1 MEEVRTCH
9 NSISIASDLP
19 NSLYNILCLPRRWSS
34 SPRRNIL
41 LTNGNRT
48 ISSRYQAVELAEH
61 IIQQI
66 TYTWYTQYTFT
77 QRQTALN
84 SSTKVSSLEVSACVS
99 VTVSLIVKF
108 CKNCFTSIVLNLCT
122 CGLME
127 WVLLEQEEQDS
138 TPVFSLYSILIYRQS
153 TTGCTLSWNW
163 WSECCSQG

>member
-1 MEEVRTCH
+1 MMEEVRTCH
-9 NSISIASDLP
+9 HSISIASDPP

-61 IIQQI
+61 ITQQI

-77 QRQTALN
+77 KRRTALN
-84 SSTKVSSLEVSACVS
+84 SSTKVSSLEVNACVS

-108 CKNCFTSIVLNLCT
+108 CKNCFTSIGVKSLHLWLDGMSSAWTGRTRLYPCFFFIFDPNL
-122 CGLME
+122 
-127 WVLLEQEEQDS
+127 
-138 TPVFSLYSILIYRQS
+138 
-153 TTGCTLSWNW
+153 
-163 WSECCSQG
+163 